1 MFYKKRDVV
10 KLNIWRRNKMKKC
23 ERKICVWYDE
33 KFENNCLNTS
43 KVCTADDSCPAF
55 EIDNYKI

>member
-1 MFYKKRDVV
+1 MQHLKYEFGI
-10 KLNIWRRNKMKKC
+10 NTNMKICK
-23 ERKICVWYDE
+23 RKICVWYDE

-55 EIDNYKI
+55 EIDNVKYNI